1 VRYKGRDEW
10 TEVFDLALD
19 PYEIKNRAADPAA
32 KAKLSAELDAQ
43 MKAMKYK

>member
-1 VRYKGRDEW
+1 VRYKNRDEW
-10 TEVFDLALD
+10 TEVFDVALD
-19 PYEIKNRAADPAA
+19 PYEVKNLAADPAR